1 MTENTQ
7 KVSRGAGRVAFLAH
21 RDVIKRMLDQGY
33 TRQAIYD
40 DHKAA
45 LGFGYKYFAK
55 CVNKYIKPKSLVPTQ
70 PEESPFATEPGT

>member
-45 LGFGYKYFAK
+45 LGFGYTMIFFLYL
-55 CVNKYIKPKSLVPTQ
+55 VIKKS
-70 PEESPFATEPGT
+70 S